1 MFFSG
6 LICPLWFAYVYKFLR
21 PVALTSICL
30 AIKSQQYFNRR
41 RYVKWNSHK
50 TLISSLTDIHMCY
63 WKDVCMSK
71 QNVFNWF
78 NLLSLIFYCFSRQKE
93 GAFPFSVSC
102 PSFSFFWVDV
112 HRTSGSTESL
122 NLCRTSCHNW
132 SCTGWKVSGCL
143 KRHAL
148 LTVGEET
155 GPFHILKHVNGEF
168 EMLMCF

>member
-1 MFFSG
+1 MQASIYRANVLLWIDLSS
-6 LICPLWFAYVYKFLR
+6 LICIRIQIFE
-21 PVALTSICL
+21 TSCL
-30 AIKSQQYFNRR
+30 DKYLFRHQITTVFQQK

-71 QNVFNWF
+71 LKVFNWF
-78 NLLSLIFYCFSRQKE
+78 NLLSLIFYCFSSQKE

-132 SCTGWKVSGCL
+132 S
-143 KRHAL
+143 AL
-148 LTVGEET
+148 VGK
-155 GPFHILKHVNGEF
+155 FLDASRDMHFWL
-168 EMLMCF
+168 